1 MHVIGVTPPLLGGG
15 FTKRCQPS
23 SPLRE
28 EFGAGHSL
36 PASYAGTDKKPL
48 FTPPPVDEAP
58 APRGGDFAW
67 QCVGG
72 SYLKKEPARSNPAQ
86 EQGLH
91 STHYPT
97 CTCTCVP
104 APSTCSWSSQ
114 PLAGWHGRR
123 TLMAC
128 SVCVSVRLPSVRRS
142 AAGGRTSHERP
153 ALETGEHGTKYK
165 IGV

>member
-97 CTCTCVP
+97 CTYVPDCPKHLLLVVAAACWLAWTADFDGLFSLCVCPP
-104 APSTCSWSSQ
+104 A
-114 PLAGWHGRR
+114 
-123 TLMAC
+123 
-128 SVCVSVRLPSVRRS
+128 VCPAQR
-142 AAGGRTSHERP
+142 GGRTHQSR
-153 ALETGEHGTKYK
+153 AAGTGDW
-165 IGV
+165 

>member
-72 SYLKKEPARSNPAQ
+72 SQKRACSVEPSPRTRIAFNTLSYMYMYVR
-86 EQGLH
+86 
-91 STHYPT
+91 T
-97 CTCTCVP
+97 CPKHLLLVVAAVCLNC
-104 APSTCSWSSQ
+104 
-114 PLAGWHGRR
+114 WHGMDGRR
-123 TLMAC
+123 TLMSLDR
-128 SVCVSVRLPSVRRS
+128 SVCPAHRS
-142 AAGGRTSHERP
+142 AAQRGERTHQPRA
-153 ALETGEHGTKYK
+153 ALVGTTRKSK
-165 IGV
+165 